1 MSRATLVAT
10 IRSSSRGSEA
20 RNGLDWKLADWL
32 EIRADLMPEPDPMAV
47 RSGFDGRL
55 LYSLRSCRAGGRDD
69 SPIDTRHRRLR
80 EASRGVDLVDLEGEQ
95 DLVPET
101 LTRIF
106 PERRVI
112 SWYGKVRDEHTLP
125 QLLEKFSRTEALLYR
140 FEITCS
146 RVEDAII
153 ALQFLKRANR
163 PDVIAYAA
171 GPVGVWTRV
180 LAPRFGAPFVFGRLG
195 EDSEDGAGSPTVS
208 ELVQDYGFPEFCA
221 VSELFAIVGE
231 PISGSLSP
239 RLHNAAHLQAGA
251 GRVFLSFPTSA
262 FESLWDRLVSSQV
275 FESMGLTLKGLTV
288 AAPNKQTALGF
299 SGRTALLCR
308 KCCASNL
315 LVRQNETW
323 RACTTEPYGIFRYTA
338 RANVNLSRSKA
349 AVIGCGG
356 SGRVTAAALSR
367 AGAHVTLVNRSSDR
381 GKWANRLLGLPFVP
395 LKEFSPRGYSVIVNA
410 TSVGRTGEELPI
422 DLANLNPGSL
432 VVDLVYT
439 HSGTTPLVT
448 TAHALGHTVI
458 EGRKVLLAQ
467 TMRQYGLMTGETMPE
482 SLVRGLLWLRT
493 NGNDAS
499 VRLDN
504 DHPNAR
510 QKAELCKRRAM

>member
-1 MSRATLVAT
+1 VAT
-10 IRSSSRGSEA
+10 IRSWSRASEA
-20 RNGLDWKLADWL
+20 RNGLAWKLADWL
-32 EIRADLMPEPDPMAV
+32 EIRADLMREPMAV
-47 RSGFDGRL
+47 PSFNGRL
-55 LYSLRSCRAGGRDD
+55 LYSLRSCRAGGEDD
-69 SPIDTRHRRLR
+69 SPIGTRHRRLR
-80 EASRGVDLVDLEGEQ
+80 EAARCVDLVDLEGEQ
-95 DLVPET
+95 DLVPKT
-101 LTRIF
+101 LTRIS

-112 SWYGKVRDEHTLP
+112 SWYGQVRDEQTLH
-125 QLLEKFSRTEALLYR
+125 QLLRKFSRTEALLYR

-146 RVEDAII
+146 RVEEATIT
-153 ALQFLKRANR
+153 LQFLNRAKR

-171 GPVGVWTRV
+171 GSVGVWTRV
-180 LAPRFGAPFVFGRLG
+180 LAPRFGAPFVFGGLG
-195 EDSEDGAGSPTVS
+195 EGREDQAGNPTVF
-208 ELVQDYGFPEFCA
+208 ELVEDYGFPQFRA
-221 VSELFAIVGE
+221 VNELFAIVGE

-239 RLHNAAHLQAGA
+239 RLHNAAHLHAGA

-262 FESLWDRLVSSQV
+262 FESLWNGLVSSQV

-288 AAPNKQTALGF
+288 ASPNKQTALGF
-299 SGRTALLCR
+299 SGRAALLCR
-308 KCCASNL
+308 KCRASNL

-323 RACTTEPYGIFRYTA
+323 RACTTEPYGIFCHMA
-338 RANVNLSRSKA
+338 QANVNLSGSKA

-356 SGRVTAAALSR
+356 SGRVTAAALAC
-367 AGAHVTLVNRSSDR
+367 AGAQVTLVNRSSDR

-410 TSVGRTGEELPI
+410 TSVGRNGEELPI
-422 DLANLNPGSL
+422 ELTKLNPGSL

-448 TAHALGHTVI
+448 AAHALGHTVI

-467 TMRQYGLMTGETMPE
+467 TMRQYALMTGETMPE

-499 VRLDN
+499 VFVDN